1 MTFWKKNHGM
11 AVPASLRYDSWVGQC
26 FGRRSPPKFLVC
38 AAKNQFFF
46 FSSSLFLSPDSH
58 QKVVDDTWCTRRSF
72 ISPERL
78 GTHDRWKPVRSNPIW
93 VGQGLP
99 GMSNPTFFFRFFLAV
114 ESFFPLSFDLPREHF
129 LVNSLLFSDSWMV
142 YDGKSSKNGWE
153 LGLLPLRKPRCLQ
166 VPLVPALQR
175 DVVFTMS
182 PGAVPEFAPAS
193 AFRSW
198 AV

>member
-11 AVPASLRYDSWVGQC
+11 AVPASLRCDSWVGQC

-78 GTHDRWKPVRSNPIW
+78 GTHDRWKPDQI
-93 VGQGLP
+93 QFGLDRNCLECRTP
-99 GMSNPTFFFRFFLAV
+99 PFFPFFLAV

-129 LVNSLLFSDSWMV
+129 LVNSLLFADSWMV

-153 LGLLPLRKPRCLQ
+153 LGLLPFRKPRCLQ

-175 DVVFTMS
+175 DVVFIMS